1 MSARAPRALR
11 QVLALRARIAAQV
24 RTFFAARDVL
34 EVDTPLLYPH
44 APPDPH
50 QRCLTAHDPAGARRG
65 FLQPSPEFALKRLL
79 AGGAP
84 SLYQLGKAFRADEA
98 GPRHR
103 SEFALLEWYRVGWD
117 YRALMDETAALAQA
131 VLGIPSPRRL
141 RWLDLLGDVLGE
153 DPLEVPEAA
162 LWARLDSTGAEV
174 TPALRAGGRAGALDL
189 IQALIA
195 EPERIG
201 TDAVLVYDYPAAQTA
216 QARRCVADP
225 RLAERFE
232 LYVGGLEVANG
243 YTELTD
249 AVELRARFEADNAAR
264 AALGLP
270 AVALDEA
277 LLAAIETLPACA
289 GVALGFDRLVMLAAG
304 ADSIADVL
312 PLDVDAPGGPVPA
325 SRGTP
330 AS

>member
-1 MSARAPRALR
+1 MFRASRIDLGVSAAPAPRTLR
-11 QVLALRARIAAQV
+11 EVLELRARIAAQV
-24 RTFFAARDVL
+24 RAFFAARDVL

-50 QRCLTAHDPAGARRG
+50 QRCLTAHDPTGAARG

-79 AGGAP
+79 GGGAP

-98 GPRHR
+98 GTRHR
-103 SEFALLEWYRVGWD
+103 PEFALLEWYRLGWD
-117 YRALMDETAALAQA
+117 YRPLMGETAALVQA
-131 VLGIPSPRRL
+131 VLGIPAPRRL
-141 RWLDLLGDVLGE
+141 RWSDLLGDVLGA
-153 DPLEVPEAA
+153 DPLEAPEAA
-162 LWARLDSTGAEV
+162 LWARVANAGVEV
-174 TPALRAGGRAGALDL
+174 TPALRAGGRASALDL
-189 IQALIA
+189 VHTLIA

-232 LYVGGLEVANG
+232 LYVGGLELANG

-249 AVELRARFEADNAAR
+249 ATELRARFAADNGAR
-264 AALGLP
+264 GALGLAP
-270 AVALDEA
+270 VVLDEA
-277 LLAAIETLPACA
+277 LLGAIETLPACA

-304 ADSIADVL
+304 AARIADIL
-312 PLDVDAPGGPVPA
+312 PLDV
-325 SRGTP
+325 
-330 AS
+330 

>member
-1 MSARAPRALR
+1 MSAGAPRALR
-11 QVLALRARIAAQV
+11 RVLELRARIAAQV
-24 RTFFAARDVL
+24 RAFFAGRDVI

-117 YRALMDETAALAQA
+117 YRALMDETAAL
-131 VLGIPSPRRL
+131 G
-141 RWLDLLGDVLGE
+141 
-153 DPLEVPEAA
+153 
-162 LWARLDSTGAEV
+162 
-174 TPALRAGGRAGALDL
+174 
-189 IQALIA
+189 
-195 EPERIG
+195 
-201 TDAVLVYDYPAAQTA
+201 
-216 QARRCVADP
+216 
-225 RLAERFE
+225 LA
-232 LYVGGLEVANG
+232 
-243 YTELTD
+243 
-249 AVELRARFEADNAAR
+249 
-264 AALGLP
+264 

-277 LLAAIETLPACA
+277 LLAAVETLPACA